1 MTGNLDNYTPT
12 GVNPKT
18 FQKRVTAA
26 HDFNSILF
34 DNLNPDHSVPAGA
47 TVFSNGINVEADI
60 NKTIF
65 VRTVLTFNMWVQ
77 FSDDSADDPYWF
89 DYADGDGIKIAA
101 IAITNQS
108 LAIPIYIKATQMRIV
123 MKNTGATA
131 EAPYAGVI

>member
-34 DNLNPDHSVPAGA
+34 DNLNADHIIQAGA
-47 TVFSNGINVEADI
+47 TVVSNGINVEADI

-77 FSDDSADDPYWF
+77 FSDDSADSPLWF
-89 DYADGDGIKIAA
+89 DYADGDGIPVAP

-108 LAIPIYIKATQMRIV
+108 LAIPIYCKATQMRIV
-123 MKNTGATA
+123 MKNTGATP
-131 EAPYAGVI
+131 EAPYVGII

>member
-1 MTGNLDNYTPT
+1 MGNQDNYTPDV
-12 GVNPKT
+12 VNPKT

-26 HDFNSILF
+26 HDFNSVLF
-34 DNLNPDHSVPAGA
+34 DNTNADHIVPAGA
-47 TVFSNGINVEADI
+47 TVFSDGINVEADI

-77 FSDDSADDPYWF
+77 FTDDSADSPLWF
-89 DYADGDGIKIAA
+89 DYADGDGIPVAA
-101 IAITNQS
+101 IAITNRS

-131 EAPYAGVI
+131 EAPYVGII

>member
-1 MTGNLDNYTPT
+1 MGNLDNYTPD

-18 FQKRVTAA
+18 FQKRVTSA

-34 DNLNPDHSVPAGA
+34 DNLNADHIIQAGA
-47 TVFSNGINVEADI
+47 TVVSNGINVEADI

-65 VRTVLTFNMWVQ
+65 VRTVLKFNMWVQ

-89 DYADGDGIKIAA
+89 DYADGDGIPIAA

-108 LAIPIYIKATQMRIV
+108 LAIPIYCKATQMRIV
-123 MKNTGATA
+123 MKNTGASA
-131 EAPYAGVI
+131 EAPYVGVI